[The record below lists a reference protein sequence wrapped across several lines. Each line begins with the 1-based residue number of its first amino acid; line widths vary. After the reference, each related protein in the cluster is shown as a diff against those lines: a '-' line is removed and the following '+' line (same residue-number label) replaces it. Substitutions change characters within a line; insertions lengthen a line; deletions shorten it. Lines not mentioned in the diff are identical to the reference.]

1 MVKKKIKK
9 HLNDNKAET
18 KRECQKGPTKDTGTS
33 INRATPWKWSKPQ
46 SATSGNTNLN

>member
-33 INRATPWKWSKPQ
+33 INRATPWKWSNRKVQ
-46 SATSGNTNLN
+46 QAAILT